1 MYTPIKSI
9 KTLASAPDIWGGA
22 FQSSSQ
28 FVEWCKLIAKHIKKR
43 QFTEIYGSYF
53 IYCNQYIKNVSE
65 VLKKL
70 NLTLSSLID
79 LMYEKQIINRNDNL
93 KLYLS

>member
-9 KTLASAPDIWGGA
+9 NILATASDIWGGA
-22 FQSSSQ
+22 FQSSNQ
-28 FVEWCKLIAKHIKKR
+28 FVEWCKLVAKHIKKR
-43 QFTEIYGSYF
+43 QFIEIYGSYF

-65 VLKKL
+65 VLKRL
-70 NLTLSSLID
+70 NLTLSGLID
-79 LMYEKQIINRNDNL
+79 LMYDKQIINRKDNL